1 MLVQIAV
8 QCKAK
13 EESITGILSH
23 QWCHSVHEW
32 CYTLV
37 GARPLPALLVSR
49 HRSYTCYRRGEQWGR
64 KGKNKKSLEE
74 LEGELSDG
82 DEEYQPPKM
91 PVTPQTGPPWCK
103 AGSSGQEK
111 IPWGMRGAGRQCS
124 DEDDEYQG
132 PVSSTVMSV
141 IHVIGKAAEN
151 GNPPQAMTDTKT
163 YLIHQMKKR
172 LNPINVNRKRRKAN
186 CVQINLPG

>member
-1 MLVQIAV
+1 
-8 QCKAK
+8 
-13 EESITGILSH
+13 
-23 QWCHSVHEW
+23 
-32 CYTLV
+32 
-37 GARPLPALLVSR
+37 
-49 HRSYTCYRRGEQWGR
+49 
-64 KGKNKKSLEE
+64 
-74 LEGELSDG
+74 
-82 DEEYQPPKM
+82 
-91 PVTPQTGPPWCK
+91 
-103 AGSSGQEK
+103 
-111 IPWGMRGAGRQCS
+111 MRGAGRQCS